1 MTHLQI
7 KMFADYN
14 FDQLNRAVNDFLSS
28 MPAERVKNVKNTTTF
43 DSAGG
48 DMLHMAMVIY
58 TI

>member
-14 FDQLNRAVNDFLSS
+14 FEELTRAVNDFLSS
-28 MPAERVKNVKNTTTF
+28 MPAERAKDVKNTATF
-43 DSAGG
+43 DSANG